1 MKSKQM
7 LLHLLLTGLLLSLSA
22 FSQESLTFS
31 LPEAQEYAAI
41 HSYVVRNSELDVTK
55 AKKKVWET
63 IAMGLPQLSGSAG
76 YTKNIDPAK
85 SPMPV
90 AIIPKEYW
98 PYLGIPDDTP
108 ATGTYPISFSQKYN
122 SDWGISVSQL
132 IFDGSY
138 IVGVG
143 SAQIYLQMA
152 KQTREKTEIDIRNTV
167 AQSYYMVLIARENL
181 KVMQENLANSQKLL
195 SDAKA
200 MFENGFVEEQDVE
213 QMQLLVKNGEN
224 QVLKSEREIRISK
237 IVLKFAMGVDM
248 DSEIELADNL
258 DTYLMPLVR
267 KEKIPAGFDYSLHI
281 DYRMLVT
288 EKQISEKL
296 LNLEKVAYLP
306 TLSGFYNWTKMAYG
320 DNSNLFKNDVSWFKS
335 SLIGLNV
342 SIPIFNG
349 GMKNAKVKQARI
361 ELEKADNN
369 QKLAEQNL
377 QKNYLS
383 AVADFENAVAQY
395 TNNEE
400 NKELAKKIYDKTTVK
415 YNNGISGSTELAQ
428 NESQYIQT
436 QSAYIQSVM
445 QVLNAKVN
453 LNKALGK
460 Y

>member
-7 LLHLLLTGLLLSLSA
+7 LLYLLLTGLLLSLSA

>member
-1 MKSKQM
+1 
-7 LLHLLLTGLLLSLSA
+7 
-22 FSQESLTFS
+22 
-31 LPEAQEYAAI
+31 
-41 HSYVVRNSELDVTK
+41 
-55 AKKKVWET
+55 
-63 IAMGLPQLSGSAG
+63 
-76 YTKNIDPAK
+76 
-85 SPMPV
+85 
-90 AIIPKEYW
+90 
-98 PYLGIPDDTP
+98 
-108 ATGTYPISFSQKYN
+108 
-122 SDWGISVSQL
+122 
-132 IFDGSY
+132 
-138 IVGVG
+138 
-143 SAQIYLQMA
+143 
-152 KQTREKTEIDIRNTV
+152 
-167 AQSYYMVLIARENL
+167 
-181 KVMQENLANSQKLL
+181 
-195 SDAKA
+195 
-200 MFENGFVEEQDVE
+200 
-213 QMQLLVKNGEN
+213 
-224 QVLKSEREIRISK
+224 
-237 IVLKFAMGVDM
+237 
-248 DSEIELADNL
+248 
-258 DTYLMPLVR
+258 
-267 KEKIPAGFDYSLHI
+267 
-281 DYRMLVT
+281 
-288 EKQISEKL
+288 
-296 LNLEKVAYLP
+296 
-306 TLSGFYNWTKMAYG
+306 MAYG

>member
-7 LLHLLLTGLLLSLSA
+7 LLYLLLTGLLLSLSA

-248 DSEIELADNL
+248 DSEIKLADNL